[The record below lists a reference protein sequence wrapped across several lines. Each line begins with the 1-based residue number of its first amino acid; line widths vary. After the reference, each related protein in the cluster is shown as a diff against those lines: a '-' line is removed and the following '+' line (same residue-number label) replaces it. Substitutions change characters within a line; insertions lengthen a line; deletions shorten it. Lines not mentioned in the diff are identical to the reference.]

1 MLTHVNFPTFAMMG
15 WYARQQDTYTYHTTG
30 QLLYLDHKVGGN
42 SYNNCFSYAMLKLQ
56 MEAQG
61 MKMCWKL

>member
-1 MLTHVNFPTFAMMG
+1 MMG